1 MLPND
6 LVCRSVLYP
15 RGFAQLNVFELATF
29 MRADRRKGTDI
40 FVLSVGSRHVLRDE
54 AGAHAYGVASAQVA
68 NQGVLRRSGLDELP
82 ADQVVHY
89 LGFYD
94 ISYGDVTSVQS
105 DSFGL
110 EITYRPEHGS
120 TAHFEIEL
128 RERAGITKNQRKQDK
143 SIVELVLA
151 SRLVGPKRYLIEGE
165 DVDLCNRLNGLPLPE
180 QFAAPDEAV

>member
-15 RGFAQLNVFELATF
+15 RGFAQLDVFELATF

-40 FVLSVGSRHVLRDE
+40 FVMSVGSRHVLKDE

-68 NQGVLRRSGLDELP
+68 NEGILRRSGLDELP

-94 ISYGDVTSVQS
+94 ITYDNVTSVVN
-105 DSFGL
+105 DSFSL
-110 EITYRPEHGS
+110 EVTYRPEHGS
-120 TAHFEIEL
+120 KAHFEIEL
-128 RERAGITKNQRKQDK
+128 RERKGITKGQRKQDK
-143 SIVELVLA
+143 GIVELLLA

-165 DVDLCNRLNGLPLPE
+165 DAELCNRLNGLSLPE
-180 QFAAPDEAV
+180 QITAPNEAA